1 MSQSCDFCFRR
12 CCLSEGQKGYCGA
25 RQNIGGEIISVNYG
39 QLVSLALDPV
49 EKKPLYHFLPHTK
62 TLSVSESGCNY
73 SCLFCQ
79 NWEISQKIVKEEET
93 DPSSLAAYCL
103 RYGVPSV
110 SYTYSEPLVWQ
121 DYMIRSAEE
130 AKKKGVKNIMVTNGS
145 FSCEA
150 LERIVPL
157 IDAFNIDL
165 KGDDEF
171 YETVCKA
178 SLQPVLD
185 GIEYIVNHG
194 RHIEVTTMLIEGMH
208 DEKMVRMLGSLLR
221 ERGVKVW
228 HLSRFFPRYR
238 MKDRKETSEAFLSS
252 MLCDRYFPDK
262 TALIFLPK
270 SVIIEWKGQLH
281 NTVRQ
286 SKPKK
291 EESIHDRSP
300 TGTTQ
305 TRPGSRMET
314 NVGGT

>member
-25 RQNIGGEIISVNYG
+25 RENIEGKIVSVNYG

-49 EKKPLYHFLPHTK
+49 EKKPLYHFLLHTK

-79 NWEISQKIVKEEET
+79 NWEISQKIVEEEET
-93 DPSSLAAYCL
+93 SPSSLAAYCL

-121 DYMIRSAEE
+121 DYMLCAAEE
-130 AKKKGVKNIMVTNGS
+130 AKKTGVRNIMVTNGS

-157 IDAFNIDL
+157 VDAFNVDL

-171 YETVCKA
+171 YKNICKA

-221 ERGVKVW
+221 ERGVRVW

-252 MLCDRYFPDK
+252 MLTVAKESGIPYIYGGNTMIPAVTVCPHCGRVLRDDVPQM
-262 TALIFLPK
+262 LP
-270 SVIIEWKGQLH
+270 SSCPECGE
-281 NTVRQ
+281 TVY
-286 SKPKK
+286 
-291 EESIHDRSP
+291 
-300 TGTTQ
+300 G
-305 TRPGSRMET
+305 
-314 NVGGT
+314 VFA

>member
-25 RQNIGGEIISVNYG
+25 RQNIDGKIVSVNYG

-79 NWEISQKIVKEEET
+79 NWQISQKIVKEEET
-93 DPSSLAAYCL
+93 SPSSLAAYCL

-121 DYMIRSAEE
+121 DYMLCAAEE
-130 AKKKGVKNIMVTNGS
+130 AKKTGVRNIMVTNGS

-157 IDAFNIDL
+157 VDAFNVDL

-171 YETVCKA
+171 YKNICKA

-221 ERGVKVW
+221 ERGVRVW

-252 MLCDRYFPDK
+252 MLTVAKESGIPYIYGGNTMIPAVTVCPHCSRVLRDDVPQM
-262 TALIFLPK
+262 LP
-270 SVIIEWKGQLH
+270 SSCPECGE
-281 NTVRQ
+281 TVY
-286 SKPKK
+286 
-291 EESIHDRSP
+291 
-300 TGTTQ
+300 G
-305 TRPGSRMET
+305 
-314 NVGGT
+314 VFA

>member
-25 RQNIGGEIISVNYG
+25 RENIEGKIVSVNYG

-79 NWEISQKIVKEEET
+79 NWEISQKIVEEEET

-121 DYMIRSAEE
+121 DYMLCAAEE
-130 AKKKGVKNIMVTNGS
+130 AKKKGVRNIMVTNGS

-157 IDAFNIDL
+157 VDAFNVDL

-171 YETVCKA
+171 YRTVCKA

-221 ERGVKVW
+221 ERGVRVW

-252 MLCDRYFPDK
+252 MLAVAKESGIPYIYGGNTMIPAVTVCPHCSRVLRDDVPQM
-262 TALIFLPK
+262 LP
-270 SVIIEWKGQLH
+270 SSCPGCGE
-281 NTVRQ
+281 TVY
-286 SKPKK
+286 
-291 EESIHDRSP
+291 
-300 TGTTQ
+300 G
-305 TRPGSRMET
+305 
-314 NVGGT
+314 VFA

>member
-25 RQNIGGEIISVNYG
+25 RQNIDGKIVSVNYG

-79 NWEISQKIVKEEET
+79 NWQISQKIVKEEET
-93 DPSSLAAYCL
+93 SPSSLAAYCL

-121 DYMIRSAEE
+121 DYMLCAAEE
-130 AKKKGVKNIMVTNGS
+130 AKKTGVRNIMVTNGS

-157 IDAFNIDL
+157 VDAFNVDL

-171 YETVCKA
+171 YRTVCKA

-208 DEKMVRMLGSLLR
+208 DEKMVRRLGALLC
-221 ERGVKVW
+221 ERGVSVW

-252 MLCDRYFPDK
+252 MLTVAKESGIPYIYGGNTMIPAVTVCPHCGRVLRDDVPQM
-262 TALIFLPK
+262 LP
-270 SVIIEWKGQLH
+270 SSCPECGE
-281 NTVRQ
+281 TVY
-286 SKPKK
+286 
-291 EESIHDRSP
+291 
-300 TGTTQ
+300 G
-305 TRPGSRMET
+305 
-314 NVGGT
+314 VFA

>member
-25 RQNIGGEIISVNYG
+25 RENIEGKIVSVNYG

-79 NWEISQKIVKEEET
+79 NWQISQKIVKEEET
-93 DPSSLAAYCL
+93 SPSSLAAYCL

-130 AKKKGVKNIMVTNGS
+130 AKKKGVRNIMVTNGS

-185 GIEYIVNHG
+185 GIEYIVSHG

-208 DEKMVRMLGSLLR
+208 DEKMVMMLGSLLC
-221 ERGVKVW
+221 ERGVSVW

-238 MKDRKETSEAFLSS
+238 MKDREETSEAFLSS
-252 MLCDRYFPDK
+252 MLTVAKESGIPYIYGGNTMIP
-262 TALIFLPK
+262 ALAVCPHCGRVLRDDVSKMLP
-270 SVIIEWKGQLH
+270 SVCPECGE
-281 NTVRQ
+281 TVY
-286 SKPKK
+286 
-291 EESIHDRSP
+291 
-300 TGTTQ
+300 G
-305 TRPGSRMET
+305 
-314 NVGGT
+314 VFA

>member
-25 RQNIGGEIISVNYG
+25 RENIEGKIVSVNYG

-79 NWEISQKIVKEEET
+79 NWQISQKIVKEEET
-93 DPSSLAAYCL
+93 SPSSLAAYCL

-121 DYMIRSAEE
+121 DYMICAAEE
-130 AKKKGVKNIMVTNGS
+130 AKKTGVRNIMVTNGS
-145 FSCEA
+145 FTCEA

-157 IDAFNIDL
+157 VDAFNVDL

-171 YETVCKA
+171 YRTVCKA

-185 GIEYIVNHG
+185 GIEYIVSHG

-208 DEKMVRMLGSLLR
+208 DEKMVMMLGSLLC
-221 ERGVKVW
+221 ERGVSVW

-238 MKDRKETSEAFLSS
+238 MKDREETSEAFLSS
-252 MLCDRYFPDK
+252 MLTVAKESGIPYIYGGNTMIP
-262 TALIFLPK
+262 ALAVCPHCGRVLRDDVSQMLP
-270 SVIIEWKGQLH
+270 SVC
-281 NTVRQ
+281 
-286 SKPKK
+286 
-291 EESIHDRSP
+291 
-300 TGTTQ
+300 
-305 TRPGSRMET
+305 PGCGEA
-314 NVGGT
+314 VYGVFA

>member
-25 RQNIGGEIISVNYG
+25 RENIEGKIVSVNYG

-79 NWEISQKIVKEEET
+79 NWQISQKIVKEEET
-93 DPSSLAAYCL
+93 SPSSLAAYCL

-121 DYMIRSAEE
+121 DYMIRAAEE
-130 AKKKGVKNIMVTNGS
+130 AKKTGVRNIMVTNGS
-145 FSCEA
+145 FTCEA

-157 IDAFNIDL
+157 VDAFNVDL

-171 YETVCKA
+171 YRTVCKA
-178 SLQPVLD
+178 TLQPVLD

-208 DEKMVRMLGSLLR
+208 DEKMVMMLGSLLC
-221 ERGVKVW
+221 ERGVSVW

-238 MKDRKETSEAFLSS
+238 MKDREETSEAFLSS
-252 MLCDRYFPDK
+252 MLTVAKESGIPYIYGGNTMIP
-262 TALIFLPK
+262 ALAVCPHCGIVLRDDVSKMLP
-270 SVIIEWKGQLH
+270 SVCPECGE
-281 NTVRQ
+281 TVY
-286 SKPKK
+286 
-291 EESIHDRSP
+291 
-300 TGTTQ
+300 G
-305 TRPGSRMET
+305 
-314 NVGGT
+314 VFA

>member
-25 RQNIGGEIISVNYG
+25 RENIEGKIVSVNYG

-79 NWEISQKIVKEEET
+79 NWQISQKIVKEEET
-93 DPSSLAAYCL
+93 SPSSLAAYCL

-121 DYMIRSAEE
+121 DYMIRAAEE
-130 AKKKGVKNIMVTNGS
+130 AKKTGVRNIMVTNGS
-145 FSCEA
+145 FTCEA

-157 IDAFNIDL
+157 VDAFNVDL

-171 YETVCKA
+171 YRTVCKA

-185 GIEYIVNHG
+185 GIEYIVSHG

-208 DEKMVRMLGSLLR
+208 DEKMVMMLGSLLC
-221 ERGVKVW
+221 ERGVSVW

-238 MKDRKETSEAFLSS
+238 MKDREETSEAFLSS
-252 MLCDRYFPDK
+252 MLTVAKESGIPYIYGGNTMIP
-262 TALIFLPK
+262 ALAVCPHCGRVLRDDVSQMLP
-270 SVIIEWKGQLH
+270 SVC
-281 NTVRQ
+281 
-286 SKPKK
+286 
-291 EESIHDRSP
+291 
-300 TGTTQ
+300 
-305 TRPGSRMET
+305 PGCGEA
-314 NVGGT
+314 VYGVFA

>member
-1 MSQSCDFCFRR
+1 MSLSCDFCFRR

-185 GIEYIVNHG
+185 GIEYIVSHG

-208 DEKMVRMLGSLLR
+208 DEKMVMMLGSLLC
-221 ERGVKVW
+221 ERGVSVW

-238 MKDRKETSEAFLSS
+238 MKDREETSEAFLSS
-252 MLCDRYFPDK
+252 MLTVAKKSGIPYIYGGNTMIPAVAVCPHCGRVLRDDVSQM
-262 TALIFLPK
+262 LP
-270 SVIIEWKGQLH
+270 SVC
-281 NTVRQ
+281 
-286 SKPKK
+286 
-291 EESIHDRSP
+291 
-300 TGTTQ
+300 
-305 TRPGSRMET
+305 PGCGEA
-314 NVGGT
+314 VYGVFA

>member
-25 RQNIGGEIISVNYG
+25 RQNIEGKIVSVNYG

-79 NWEISQKIVKEEET
+79 NWQISQKIVKEEET
-93 DPSSLAAYCL
+93 SPSSLAAYCL
-103 RYGVPSV
+103 QYGVPSV

-121 DYMIRSAEE
+121 DYMIRAAEE
-130 AKKKGVKNIMVTNGS
+130 AKKTGVRNIMVTNGS
-145 FSCEA
+145 FTCEA

-157 IDAFNIDL
+157 VDAFNVDF

-171 YETVCKA
+171 YRTVCKA

-208 DEKMVRMLGSLLR
+208 DEKMVRRLGSILC
-221 ERGVKVW
+221 ERGVSVW

-252 MLCDRYFPDK
+252 MLTVARESGIPYIYGGNTMIPAVTVCPHCGRVLRDDVSK
-262 TALIFLPK
+262 MLP
-270 SVIIEWKGQLH
+270 SVCPECGE
-281 NTVRQ
+281 TVY
-286 SKPKK
+286 
-291 EESIHDRSP
+291 
-300 TGTTQ
+300 G
-305 TRPGSRMET
+305 
-314 NVGGT
+314 VFA

>member
-25 RQNIGGEIISVNYG
+25 RQNIDGKIVSVNYG

-79 NWEISQKIVKEEET
+79 NWQISQKIVKEEET
-93 DPSSLAAYCL
+93 SPSSLAAYCL
-103 RYGVPSV
+103 QYGVPSV

-121 DYMIRSAEE
+121 DYMIRSVEE
-130 AKKKGVKNIMVTNGS
+130 AKKTGVRNIMVTNGS
-145 FSCEA
+145 FTCEA

-157 IDAFNIDL
+157 VDAFNVDL

-171 YETVCKA
+171 YRTVCKA

-208 DEKMVRMLGSLLR
+208 DEKMVRRLGSILC
-221 ERGVKVW
+221 ERGVSVW

-252 MLCDRYFPDK
+252 MLTVARESGIPYIYGGNTMIPAVTVCPHCGIVLRDDVSK
-262 TALIFLPK
+262 MLP
-270 SVIIEWKGQLH
+270 SVCPECGE
-281 NTVRQ
+281 TVY
-286 SKPKK
+286 
-291 EESIHDRSP
+291 
-300 TGTTQ
+300 G
-305 TRPGSRMET
+305 
-314 NVGGT
+314 VFA

>member
-25 RQNIGGEIISVNYG
+25 RQNIDGKIVSVNYG

-79 NWEISQKIVKEEET
+79 NWQISQKIVKEEET
-93 DPSSLAAYCL
+93 SPSSLAAYCL

-121 DYMIRSAEE
+121 DYMLCAAEE
-130 AKKKGVKNIMVTNGS
+130 AKKTGVRNIMVTNGS

-157 IDAFNIDL
+157 VDAFNVDL

-171 YETVCKA
+171 YKNICKA

-208 DEKMVRMLGSLLR
+208 DEKMVRRLGALLC
-221 ERGVKVW
+221 ERGVSVW

-252 MLCDRYFPDK
+252 MLTVAKESGIPYIYGGNTMIPAVTVCPHCGRVLRDDVPQM
-262 TALIFLPK
+262 LP
-270 SVIIEWKGQLH
+270 SVCPECGE
-281 NTVRQ
+281 TVY
-286 SKPKK
+286 
-291 EESIHDRSP
+291 
-300 TGTTQ
+300 G
-305 TRPGSRMET
+305 
-314 NVGGT
+314 VFA

>member
-25 RQNIGGEIISVNYG
+25 RENIEGKIVSVNYG

-73 SCLFCQ
+73 SCFFCQ
-79 NWEISQKIVKEEET
+79 NWQISQKIVKEEET
-93 DPSSLAAYCL
+93 SPSSLAAYCL

-121 DYMIRSAEE
+121 DYMIRAAEE
-130 AKKKGVKNIMVTNGS
+130 AKKTGVRNIMVTNGS
-145 FSCEA
+145 FTCEA

-157 IDAFNIDL
+157 VDAFNVDL

-171 YETVCKA
+171 YRTVCKA

-185 GIEYIVNHG
+185 GIEYIVSHG

-208 DEKMVRMLGSLLR
+208 DEKMVMMLGSLLC
-221 ERGVKVW
+221 ERGVNVW

-252 MLCDRYFPDK
+252 MLTVARESGIPYIYGGNTMIPAVTVCHHCGRVLRDDVSK
-262 TALIFLPK
+262 MLP
-270 SVIIEWKGQLH
+270 SVCPECGE
-281 NTVRQ
+281 TVY
-286 SKPKK
+286 
-291 EESIHDRSP
+291 
-300 TGTTQ
+300 G
-305 TRPGSRMET
+305 
-314 NVGGT
+314 VFA

>member
-1 MSQSCDFCFRR
+1 MSLSCDFCFRR

-25 RQNIGGEIISVNYG
+25 RQNIGGEIVSINYG

-130 AKKKGVKNIMVTNGS
+130 AKKKGVRNIMVTNGS

-150 LERIVPL
+150 LEMIVPL

-185 GIEYIVNHG
+185 GIEYIVSHG

-208 DEKMVRMLGSLLR
+208 DEKMVRMLGSILC
-221 ERGVKVW
+221 ERGVSVW

-238 MKDRKETSEAFLSS
+238 MKDREETSEAFLSS
-252 MLCDRYFPDK
+252 MLTVAKESGIPYIYGGNTMIPAVAVCPHCGRVLRDDVSQM
-262 TALIFLPK
+262 LP
-270 SVIIEWKGQLH
+270 SVCPGCGE
-281 NTVRQ
+281 TVY
-286 SKPKK
+286 
-291 EESIHDRSP
+291 
-300 TGTTQ
+300 G
-305 TRPGSRMET
+305 
-314 NVGGT
+314 VFA

>member
-1 MSQSCDFCFRR
+1 MKQSCDFCFRR

-25 RQNIGGEIISVNYG
+25 RQNIDGEIISVNYG

-130 AKKKGVKNIMVTNGS
+130 AKKKGVRNIMVTNGS

-185 GIEYIVNHG
+185 GIEYIVSHG

-208 DEKMVRMLGSLLR
+208 DEKMVMMLGSILC
-221 ERGVKVW
+221 ERGVSVW

-238 MKDRKETSEAFLSS
+238 MKDREETSEAFLSS
-252 MLCDRYFPDK
+252 MLSVAKESGIPYIYGGNTMIPAVAVCPHCGRVLRDDVSQM
-262 TALIFLPK
+262 LP
-270 SVIIEWKGQLH
+270 SVCPGCGE
-281 NTVRQ
+281 TVY
-286 SKPKK
+286 
-291 EESIHDRSP
+291 
-300 TGTTQ
+300 G
-305 TRPGSRMET
+305 
-314 NVGGT
+314 VFA

>member
-1 MSQSCDFCFRR
+1 MKQSCDFCFRR

-25 RQNIGGEIISVNYG
+25 RQNIGGEIVSINYG

-150 LERIVPL
+150 LERIVPF

-185 GIEYIVNHG
+185 GIEYIVSHG

-208 DEKMVRMLGSLLR
+208 DEKMVMMLGSLLC
-221 ERGVKVW
+221 ERGVSVW

-238 MKDRKETSEAFLSS
+238 MKDREETSEAFLSS
-252 MLCDRYFPDK
+252 MLTVAKKSGIPYIYGGNTMIPAVAVCPRCGRVLRDDVPQM
-262 TALIFLPK
+262 LP
-270 SVIIEWKGQLH
+270 SSCPECGE
-281 NTVRQ
+281 TVY
-286 SKPKK
+286 
-291 EESIHDRSP
+291 
-300 TGTTQ
+300 G
-305 TRPGSRMET
+305 
-314 NVGGT
+314 VFA

>member
-25 RQNIGGEIISVNYG
+25 RQNIDGKIVSVNYG

-79 NWEISQKIVKEEET
+79 NWQISQKIVKEEET
-93 DPSSLAAYCL
+93 SPSSLAAYCL

-121 DYMIRSAEE
+121 DYMIRAAEE
-130 AKKKGVKNIMVTNGS
+130 AKKTGVRNIMVTNGS
-145 FSCEA
+145 FTCEA

-157 IDAFNIDL
+157 VDAFNVDL

-171 YETVCKA
+171 YRTVCKA
-178 SLQPVLD
+178 SMQPVLD

-208 DEKMVRMLGSLLR
+208 DEKMVRRLGALLC
-221 ERGVKVW
+221 ERGVRVW

-252 MLCDRYFPDK
+252 MLTVAKESGIPYIYGGNTMIPAVTVCPHCGRVLRDDVSQM
-262 TALIFLPK
+262 LP
-270 SVIIEWKGQLH
+270 SACPECGE
-281 NTVRQ
+281 TVY
-286 SKPKK
+286 
-291 EESIHDRSP
+291 
-300 TGTTQ
+300 G
-305 TRPGSRMET
+305 
-314 NVGGT
+314 VFA

>member
-25 RQNIGGEIISVNYG
+25 RQNIDGKIVSVNYG

-62 TLSVSESGCNY
+62 TISVSESGCNY

-79 NWEISQKIVKEEET
+79 NWQISQKIVKEEET
-93 DPSSLAAYCL
+93 SPSSLAAYCL

-121 DYMIRSAEE
+121 DYMLCAAEE
-130 AKKKGVKNIMVTNGS
+130 AKKTGVRNIMVTNGS

-157 IDAFNIDL
+157 VDAFNVDL

-171 YETVCKA
+171 YRTVCKA

-221 ERGVKVW
+221 ERGVRVW
-228 HLSRFFPRYR
+228 LLSRFFPRYR

-252 MLCDRYFPDK
+252 MLTVAKESGIPYIYGGNTMIPAVTVCPHCGRVLRDDVSQM
-262 TALIFLPK
+262 LP
-270 SVIIEWKGQLH
+270 SACPECGE
-281 NTVRQ
+281 TVY
-286 SKPKK
+286 
-291 EESIHDRSP
+291 
-300 TGTTQ
+300 G
-305 TRPGSRMET
+305 
-314 NVGGT
+314 VFA

>member
-25 RQNIGGEIISVNYG
+25 RQNIDGKIVSVNYG

-79 NWEISQKIVKEEET
+79 NWQISQKIVKEEET
-93 DPSSLAAYCL
+93 SPSSLAAYCL
-103 RYGVPSV
+103 QYGVPSV

-121 DYMIRSAEE
+121 DYMIRAAEE
-130 AKKKGVKNIMVTNGS
+130 AKKTGVRNIMVTNGS
-145 FSCEA
+145 FTCEA

-157 IDAFNIDL
+157 VDAFNVDL

-171 YETVCKA
+171 YRTVCKA

-208 DEKMVRMLGSLLR
+208 DEKMVRRLGALLC
-221 ERGVKVW
+221 ERGVRVW

-252 MLCDRYFPDK
+252 MLTVARESGIPYIYGGNTMIPAVTVCPHCGRVLRDDVSK
-262 TALIFLPK
+262 MLP
-270 SVIIEWKGQLH
+270 SVCPECGE
-281 NTVRQ
+281 TVY
-286 SKPKK
+286 
-291 EESIHDRSP
+291 
-300 TGTTQ
+300 G
-305 TRPGSRMET
+305 
-314 NVGGT
+314 VFA

>member
-1 MSQSCDFCFRR
+1 MKQSCDFCFRR

-25 RQNIGGEIISVNYG
+25 RQNIGGEIISINYG

-79 NWEISQKIVKEEET
+79 NWEISQKIVKEDET

-185 GIEYIVNHG
+185 GIEYIVSHG

-208 DEKMVRMLGSLLR
+208 DEKMVRMLGSILC
-221 ERGVKVW
+221 ERGVSVW

-238 MKDRKETSEAFLSS
+238 MKDREETSEAFLSS
-252 MLCDRYFPDK
+252 MLTVAKESGIPYIYGGNTMIP
-262 TALIFLPK
+262 ALAVCPHCGRVLRDDVSQMLP
-270 SVIIEWKGQLH
+270 SVCPGCGE
-281 NTVRQ
+281 TVY
-286 SKPKK
+286 
-291 EESIHDRSP
+291 
-300 TGTTQ
+300 G
-305 TRPGSRMET
+305 
-314 NVGGT
+314 VFA